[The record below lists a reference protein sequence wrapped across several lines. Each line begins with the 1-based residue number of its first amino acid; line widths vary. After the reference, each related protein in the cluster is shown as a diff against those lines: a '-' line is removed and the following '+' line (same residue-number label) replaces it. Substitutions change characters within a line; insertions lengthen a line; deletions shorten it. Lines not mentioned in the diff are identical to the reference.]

1 MQSAQ
6 GKAKGRVVFPHLN
19 SPLPSQKIP
28 LSPPRAFLGANPRF
42 GEHFPDLGAETRGS
56 RGARAGWDAQHRP
69 GAEQPLQGPWGSSEE
84 NIRMPIALY
93 QLIHFAGLMPFW
105 FSLLKATKLLTPPHT
120 HDNYSRLFFFRSK

>member
-42 GEHFPDLGAETRGS
+42 GEHFPDLGAEIRGS
-56 RGARAGWDAQHRP
+56 RGARAGVGCSASPRGRAAPARSLGQLRGKHSHAHCFVPTHSLHWAYAFLVFFTKSNKTVD
-69 GAEQPLQGPWGSSEE
+69 SS
-84 NIRMPIALY
+84 A
-93 QLIHFAGLMPFW
+93 
-105 FSLLKATKLLTPPHT
+105 HT
-120 HDNYSRLFFFRSK
+120 R